1 MGSGL
6 HEFIAIC
13 SWFCQSLFSVE
24 LYYYVFQYFGI
35 LITGAFFFFLDL
47 KFEVKLP
54 ELLFHASV
62 EEETLMELQAHL
74 IDFLRFQCFPP
85 GFMLKIV
92 IGDEFNWEK

>member
-1 MGSGL
+1 MVDRRSR
-6 HEFIAIC
+6 
-13 SWFCQSLFSVE
+13 V
-24 LYYYVFQYFGI
+24 V
-35 LITGAFFFFLDL
+35 
-47 KFEVKLP
+47 
-54 ELLFHASV
+54 LLFHASV